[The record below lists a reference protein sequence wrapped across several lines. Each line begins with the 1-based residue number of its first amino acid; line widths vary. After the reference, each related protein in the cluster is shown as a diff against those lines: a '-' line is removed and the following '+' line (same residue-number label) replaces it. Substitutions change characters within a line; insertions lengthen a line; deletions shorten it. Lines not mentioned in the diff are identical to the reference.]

1 MTVLKVELEAN
12 MTVNKQ
18 RAIKNT
24 LARLGM
30 HATSKQVADALLGYG
45 IEVSERFVTQVKSQ
59 IHRDQAKAMRE
70 RLKRPPKSKSRKRPQ
85 QRKIPGRTP

>member
-18 RAIKNT
+18 RAIRST
-24 LARLGM
+24 LAQLGM
-30 HATSKQVADALLGYG
+30 HVNSKQVADALADYG
-45 IEVSERFVTQVKSQ
+45 VEVSERFVTQVRLQ
-59 IHRDQAKAMRE
+59 IFRGEAKATRE
-70 RLKRPPKSKSRKRPQ
+70 RSKRPPKIKSRKRPR